1 MMSAYNPDSQ
11 LIDLP
16 LINCRELGGMP
27 LRDGHVFRS
36 GLFLRS
42 GAPSELKTREEF
54 EQVKA
59 YGVKNVIDFRGVTEL
74 ERCGNPFRDDADTN
88 FYSIPLFIGDPGDV
102 NNDTMQFLRTHHLG
116 DYYVIIM
123 EQLGDKVAQVM
134 RILLNAEGLT
144 LYHCAHGKDRTG
156 VISAILYLIAGADR
170 EDIVTNYKVS
180 YDYLEDF
187 LKPLIDA
194 APDDMKHTLRS
205 DEINIRIF
213 LKYIDDKWDGK
224 VENYL
229 ISNGMTE
236 AEINALRDK
245 CVE

>member
-1 MMSAYNPDSQ
+1 MSAYNPDSQ

-236 AEINALRDK
+236 SEINALRDK
-245 CVE
+245 CVG

>member
-1 MMSAYNPDSQ
+1 MSAYNPDSQ

-236 AEINALRDK
+236 SEINALRDK

>member
-88 FYSIPLFIGDPGDV
+88 FHSIPLFIGDPGDV
-102 NNDTMQFLRTHHLG
+102 NNDTMQFLRSHHLG

-236 AEINALRDK
+236 SEINALRDK

>member
-1 MMSAYNPDSQ
+1 MMPAYNPDSQ

-123 EQLGDKVAQVM
+123 EQLGDKVAQIL

-180 YDYLEDF
+180 YDYLEGF

-236 AEINALRDK
+236 SEINALRDK
-245 CVE
+245 CVG

>member
-1 MMSAYNPDSQ
+1 MSAYNPDSQ

-123 EQLGDKVAQVM
+123 EQLGDKVAQVL

-156 VISAILYLIAGADR
+156 VISAILYLIADADR

-236 AEINALRDK
+236 SEIKALRDK

>member
-1 MMSAYNPDSQ
+1 MSAYNPDSQ

-123 EQLGDKVAQVM
+123 EQLGDKVAQVL

-236 AEINALRDK
+236 SEINALRDK
-245 CVE
+245 CIE

>member
-180 YDYLEDF
+180 YDYLEGF

-236 AEINALRDK
+236 SEINALRDK
-245 CVE
+245 CVG

>member
-1 MMSAYNPDSQ
+1 MSAYNPDSQ

-123 EQLGDKVAQVM
+123 EQLGDKVAQVL
-134 RILLNAEGLT
+134 RVLLNAEGLT

-236 AEINALRDK
+236 SEINALRDK
-245 CVE
+245 CIE

>member
-1 MMSAYNPDSQ
+1 MPAYNPDSQ

-123 EQLGDKVAQVM
+123 EQLGDKVAQIL

-180 YDYLEDF
+180 YDYLEGF

-236 AEINALRDK
+236 SEINALRDK
-245 CVE
+245 CVG

>member
-1 MMSAYNPDSQ
+1 MSAYNPDSQ

-74 ERCGNPFRDDADTN
+74 ERCGNPFRDDADTI
-88 FYSIPLFIGDPGDV
+88 FHSIPLFIGDPGDV

-180 YDYLEDF
+180 YDYLEGF

-194 APDDMKHTLRS
+194 APDNMKHTLRS

-236 AEINALRDK
+236 SEINALRDK
-245 CVE
+245 CVG

>member
-1 MMSAYNPDSQ
+1 MSAYNPDSQ

-88 FYSIPLFIGDPGDV
+88 FYFIPLFIGDPGDV

-236 AEINALRDK
+236 SEINALRDK
-245 CVE
+245 CVG

>member
-1 MMSAYNPDSQ
+1 MSAYNPDSQ

-74 ERCGNPFRDDADTN
+74 ERCGNPFRDDPDTN

-123 EQLGDKVAQVM
+123 EQLGDKVAQVL
-134 RILLNAEGLT
+134 RVLLNAEGLT

-236 AEINALRDK
+236 SEIKALRDK

>member
-1 MMSAYNPDSQ
+1 
-11 LIDLP
+11 
-16 LINCRELGGMP
+16 
-27 LRDGHVFRS
+27 
-36 GLFLRS
+36 
-42 GAPSELKTREEF
+42 
-54 EQVKA
+54 
-59 YGVKNVIDFRGVTEL
+59 
-74 ERCGNPFRDDADTN
+74 
-88 FYSIPLFIGDPGDV
+88 
-102 NNDTMQFLRTHHLG
+102 
-116 DYYVIIM
+116 M

-236 AEINALRDK
+236 SEINALRDK
-245 CVE
+245 CVG

>member
-123 EQLGDKVAQVM
+123 EQLGDKVAQIL

-236 AEINALRDK
+236 SEINALRDK
-245 CVE
+245 CIE

>member
-123 EQLGDKVAQVM
+123 EQLGDKVAQVL

-236 AEINALRDK
+236 SEINALRDK
-245 CVE
+245 CIE

>member
-1 MMSAYNPDSQ
+1 MSAYNPDSQ

-27 LRDGHVFRS
+27 LKDGHVFRS

-123 EQLGDKVAQVM
+123 EQLGDKVAQVL

-236 AEINALRDK
+236 SEINALRGK
-245 CVE
+245 CVG

>member
-42 GAPSELKTREEF
+42 GSPSELKTREEF

-59 YGVKNVIDFRGVTEL
+59 YGIKTVIDLRGAAEL
-74 ERCGNPFRDDADTN
+74 KRIGSPFEHDPDTD
-88 FYSIPLFIGDPGDV
+88 FYSIPLFKGDPGDP
-102 NNDTMQFLRTHHLG
+102 NDNTMQFLRTHHLG
-116 DYYVIIM
+116 DMYVIIM
-123 EQLGDKVAQVM
+123 EDLGKEVVEVL
-134 RILLNAEGLT
+134 RVLLRSEGLV

-180 YDYLEDF
+180 YVYLEDF

-236 AEINALRDK
+236 SEIKALRDK
-245 CVE
+245 CVG

>member
-1 MMSAYNPDSQ
+1 MSAYNPDSQ

-74 ERCGNPFRDDADTN
+74 ERCGNPFRDDPDTN

-123 EQLGDKVAQVM
+123 EQLGDKVAQVL

-236 AEINALRDK
+236 SEIKALRDK

>member
-42 GAPSELKTREEF
+42 GAPSELKTKEEF

-123 EQLGDKVAQVM
+123 EQLGDKVAQVL

-236 AEINALRDK
+236 SEIKALRDK

>member
-1 MMSAYNPDSQ
+1 MSAYNPDSQ

-123 EQLGDKVAQVM
+123 EQLGDKVAQVL

-236 AEINALRDK
+236 SEIKALRDK

>member
-1 MMSAYNPDSQ
+1 MSAYNPDSQ

-123 EQLGDKVAQVM
+123 EQLGDKVAQVL

-156 VISAILYLIAGADR
+156 VISAILYLIADADR

-236 AEINALRDK
+236 SEINALRDK
-245 CVE
+245 CIE

>member
-1 MMSAYNPDSQ
+1 MSAYNPDSQ

-123 EQLGDKVAQVM
+123 EQLGDKVAQVL

-224 VENYL
+224 LENYL

-236 AEINALRDK
+236 SEIKALRDK

>member
-1 MMSAYNPDSQ
+1 MSAYNPDSQ

-123 EQLGDKVAQVM
+123 EQLGDKVAQIL

-229 ISNGMTE
+229 ISNGMSE
-236 AEINALRDK
+236 SEIKALRDK

>member
-1 MMSAYNPDSQ
+1 MSAYNPDSQ

-123 EQLGDKVAQVM
+123 EQLGDKVAQVL
-134 RILLNAEGLT
+134 RVLLNAEGLT

-213 LKYIDDKWDGK
+213 LKYIDNKWDGK

-236 AEINALRDK
+236 SEINALRDK
-245 CVE
+245 CVG

>member
-1 MMSAYNPDSQ
+1 MSAYNPDSQ

-123 EQLGDKVAQVM
+123 EQLGDKVAQVL

-180 YDYLEDF
+180 YDYLEGF

-236 AEINALRDK
+236 SEINALRDK
-245 CVE
+245 CVG

>member
-59 YGVKNVIDFRGVTEL
+59 YGVKNVIDFRGITEL

-123 EQLGDKVAQVM
+123 EQLGDKVAQVL

-213 LKYIDDKWDGK
+213 LKYLDDKWDGK

-229 ISNGMTE
+229 ISNGMSE
-236 AEINALRDK
+236 SEIKALRDK

>member
-1 MMSAYNPDSQ
+1 MSAYNPDSQ

-123 EQLGDKVAQVM
+123 EQLGDKVAQVL

-229 ISNGMTE
+229 ISNGMSE
-236 AEINALRDK
+236 SEIKALRDK

>member
-1 MMSAYNPDSQ
+1 MSAYNPDSQ

-54 EQVKA
+54 EHVKA

-88 FYSIPLFIGDPGDV
+88 FHSIPLFIGDPGDV

-123 EQLGDKVAQVM
+123 EQLGDKVAQVL
-134 RILLNAEGLT
+134 RVLLNAEGLT

-236 AEINALRDK
+236 SEINALRDK
-245 CVE
+245 CVG

>member
-236 AEINALRDK
+236 SEINALRDK
-245 CVE
+245 CVG

>member
-1 MMSAYNPDSQ
+1 MSAYNPDSQ

-42 GAPSELKTREEF
+42 GAPSELKTKEEF

-123 EQLGDKVAQVM
+123 EQLGDKVAQVL

-236 AEINALRDK
+236 SEIKALRDK

>member
-123 EQLGDKVAQVM
+123 EQLGDKVAQVL
-134 RILLNAEGLT
+134 RVLLNAEGLT

-213 LKYIDDKWDGK
+213 LKYIDDKWDSK

-236 AEINALRDK
+236 SEINALRDK
-245 CVE
+245 CVG

>member
-1 MMSAYNPDSQ
+1 MSAYNPDSQ

-74 ERCGNPFRDDADTN
+74 ERCGNPFRDDPDTN

-123 EQLGDKVAQVM
+123 EQLGDKVAQVL
-134 RILLNAEGLT
+134 RVLLNAEGLT

-236 AEINALRDK
+236 SEINALRDK
-245 CVE
+245 CIE

>member
-1 MMSAYNPDSQ
+1 MSAYNPDSQ

-123 EQLGDKVAQVM
+123 EQLGDKVAQVL

-236 AEINALRDK
+236 SEIKALRDK
-245 CVE
+245 CVG

>member
-1 MMSAYNPDSQ
+1 MSAYNPDSK

-123 EQLGDKVAQVM
+123 EQLGDKVAQVL

-236 AEINALRDK
+236 SEIKALRDK

>member
-1 MMSAYNPDSQ
+1 MSAYNPDSQ

-123 EQLGDKVAQVM
+123 EQLGDKVAQIL

-236 AEINALRDK
+236 SEINALRDK

>member
-1 MMSAYNPDSQ
+1 MMSAYDPDSQ

-16 LINCRELGGMP
+16 LIHCRELRGMP

-236 AEINALRDK
+236 SEINALRDK

>member
-1 MMSAYNPDSQ
+1 MSAYNPDSQ

-123 EQLGDKVAQVM
+123 EQLGDKVAQVL

-236 AEINALRDK
+236 SEINALRDK
-245 CVE
+245 CVG

>member
-1 MMSAYNPDSQ
+1 MSAYNPDSQ

-123 EQLGDKVAQVM
+123 EQLGDKVAQVL
-134 RILLNAEGLT
+134 RVLLNAEGLT

-229 ISNGMTE
+229 ISNGMSE
-236 AEINALRDK
+236 SEIKALRDK

>member
-123 EQLGDKVAQVM
+123 EQLGDKVAQVL

-236 AEINALRDK
+236 SEIKALRDK